1 MHSIMTLCR
10 NVWINHPP
18 AGDSSNRPHPE
29 KRHSLRLGL
38 VSLLLSLSI
47 CQGESIR
54 NPGFEV
60 QDGGKLSDWT
70 SEGAVTLNDADFHS
84 GRFGLMMNH
93 PQAKTSTASGSVS
106 AKGGVF
112 HVWMKMDA
120 VNGEGVQI
128 RLLDSGG
135 KVLAEKSAMTGTQEW
150 KRMSLPFDAGK
161 VQLLT
166 VELSLRNASGRV
178 VFDDVSLDDGVEKPQ
193 TPAGCVTDP
202 AKNVAL
208 GKKVT
213 FFPSPNYPY
222 CTDPEDNL
230 QLTDGELTE
239 GYFWTQKSTVG
250 WVSTN
255 ARVIIDLGQIEPI
268 EGFVVHSVGGGAA
281 GATFPAK
288 FTCMVSDDGENFH
301 EAAVMTSEHLFE
313 GGQEWHPHAFSTG
326 NLRTRGRYVL
336 IDLERTGPCVFTDE
350 IEVHRGGFDSTSV
363 TFDGPARSR
372 REMAFATQGLTP
384 DSFLPGHFPESPHVD
399 WAAPLAG
406 KPLKA
411 IVLNFI
417 EGMRDVVEVAQR
429 LGMDYTPVSHWS
441 YYKTSPLP
449 SLAIEQIEEALPTSE
464 LMLVGASRWQM
475 VPPELLEKI
484 RQRVRDGM
492 GLVVIG
498 ASTSDWLDPIRD
510 VFQENPLPGDEGMLD
525 LIPMTLIPGYHKP
538 EAAHFQLGTYGKG
551 RVALVNPEKFTRPA
565 TWLLPKFELRDYVD
579 DTNGPLEYYFAAF
592 NKLLLW
598 AAGRDNKCLTAISVS
613 PETLNVKVTPGQDG
627 TRLRVTVRDPFFR
640 EIATQTRDI
649 PAGEGAYEF
658 QMPGGMRGIHSV
670 DVWLSDAQGG
680 ILDFGSGFYTRD
692 AAARIEGVTL
702 AKSLFPAGEP
712 VEATI
717 KIQGAAEDHQLRV
730 SLFDTDGREV
740 SPPQLLSVAGAGEV
754 KASLPYLHPQ
764 TLAAKLFVELVK
776 GDEVLDK
783 RLERAW
789 IETPAEHDFTF
800 IGWYALSNQPIA
812 NFCMKLLRGLG
823 VDSYVALWSVERA
836 ESAAYGNIRFAP
848 ENAAPVWPPKTV
860 PKDLVRVPCLSDP
873 AHRKTVA
880 QSLERQAAETR
891 KFGTT
896 EWSLGDEERLG
907 DDVDYCFSPS
917 CQSEF
922 RLWLQKQYPGLQALN
937 ESWGSSFKTWDEV
950 MPATLQE
957 LKPGAPIGS
966 WLDHRRYMESL
977 FADYHARGR
986 KSITSQIPAAR
997 VGLSGTQEP
1006 TSFNGYDWWKLMHAV
1021 DHISGYGGVQSSLQQ
1036 SFKQPGTFVTT
1047 FIGYD
1052 NSDVD
1057 EQGTRSAPWRLL
1069 FDGADGINYFTLIYD
1084 TRLMPVIRPD
1094 LSLTRKAG
1102 WLFEE
1107 VAELKAGIGLLF
1119 MEAKPENDGI
1129 AIHYSPP
1136 SLHSAT
1142 AAGLYDLRD
1151 RKKNFGVNMINLV
1164 KILRDSH
1171 YQCRFLSEDQIKGG
1185 DLSSYKVLFLPWSS
1199 AIGEEEAE
1207 AIRKF
1212 VRNGG
1217 TVIADSFCGVR
1228 DAHGKPAPML
1238 EDLFG
1243 VRQSLEP
1250 PDLKNDF
1257 LTVNG
1262 KKIPVSSGS
1271 TKIELKGG
1279 TARGEM
1285 SGAPAYI
1292 VREYGKGRAIFLN
1305 ASFSNYADQVAGGE
1319 GGEVQ
1324 VGKKNVQT
1332 VTAPIRGFVTE
1343 LLKEAGVPV
1352 PMPVSAGNEDA
1363 SEIELSR
1370 LRLGNTTLL
1379 GAVRAA
1385 KHGSIDRGD
1394 LLPSVIT
1401 LDKPMYA
1408 YDSRSGK
1415 FFGKTGEIQDS
1426 LCRGEPKAY
1435 ALLPYEVTG
1444 LQISGKKNVV
1454 PGEAAKFQVAIQTKG
1469 KADTHVIHLA
1479 LRGPD
1484 GKERPWYAQNVVAR
1498 KGSAQAVVPFA
1509 YNDPEGEW
1517 TLVARDAA
1525 TGVTNSKTV
1534 RLQKL

>member
-18 AGDSSNRPHPE
+18 VGDASNRPRPK
-29 KRHSLRLGL
+29 KRYSLRLGL

-47 CQGESIR
+47 CRGEGIR

-60 QDGGKLSDWT
+60 QGG
-70 SEGAVTLNDADFHS
+70 
-84 GRFGLMMNH
+84 
-93 PQAKTSTASGSVS
+93 
-106 AKGGVF
+106 
-112 HVWMKMDA
+112 
-120 VNGEGVQI
+120 
-128 RLLDSGG
+128 
-135 KVLAEKSAMTGTQEW
+135 
-150 KRMSLPFDAGK
+150 
-161 VQLLT
+161 
-166 VELSLRNASGRV
+166 
-178 VFDDVSLDDGVEKPQ
+178 
-193 TPAGCVTDP
+193 DP

-230 QLTDGELTE
+230 QLTDGKLTE

-268 EGFVVHSVGGGAA
+268 ERFVVHSVGGGAA
-281 GATFPAK
+281 GVAFPAK
-288 FTCMVSDDGENFH
+288 ITCMVSDDGENFH
-301 EAAVMTSEHLFE
+301 EAAVMTSEHLFD
-313 GGQEWHPHAFSTG
+313 GGQEWRPHAFSTG

-350 IEVHRGGFDSTSV
+350 IEVHRGDFDPASA
-363 TFDGPARSR
+363 TFDAPARSR
-372 REMAFATQGLTP
+372 REMAFAAQGLTP

-411 IVLNFI
+411 IVLNHI
-417 EGMRDVVEVAQR
+417 EGMRDVVEIAQR
-429 LGMDYTPVSHWS
+429 LGMDYTPIPHWS
-441 YYKTSPLP
+441 FYKANLLP
-449 SLAIEQIEEALPTSE
+449 SLAIEQIEEALPGSE

-475 VPPELLEKI
+475 APPELLKKI

-498 ASTSDWLDPIRD
+498 APSDGLDPLRD
-510 VFQENPLPGDEGMLD
+510 VFQENPLPGDEGILD

-565 TWLLPKFELRDYVD
+565 TWLLPQFGLRDYVD

-598 AAGRDNKCLTAISVS
+598 AAGRDNKCLTAISAS
-613 PETLNVKVTPGQDG
+613 PETLKVKVTPGQDG

-640 EIATQTRDI
+640 EIDTQTRDS

-658 QMPGGMRGIHSV
+658 QMPGGMRGVHSV
-670 DVWLSDAQGG
+670 DVWLTDAQGG

-692 AAARIEGVTL
+692 GAARIEGVTL

-717 KIQGAAEDHQLRV
+717 KIQGTAENHQLRV

-740 SPPQLLSVAGAGEV
+740 SPPQLLSVAGTGEV
-754 KASLPYLHPQ
+754 KISLPYLHPQ

-783 RLERAW
+783 RLERVW
-789 IETPAEHDFTF
+789 IETPARHDFTF
-800 IGWYALSNQPIA
+800 IGWYALSSQPIA

-823 VDSYVALWSVERA
+823 VDSYVALFSAARA

-848 ENAAPVWPPKTV
+848 ENVAPVWPPKTA
-860 PKDLVRVPCLSDP
+860 PKDLARVPCLSDP
-873 AHRKTVA
+873 AHRKSVA

-891 KFGTT
+891 KYGTI
-896 EWSLGDEERLG
+896 EWSLGDEETLG
-907 DDVDYCFSPS
+907 EVDYCFSPS

-922 RLWLQKQYPGLQALN
+922 RLWLQKQYSSLQALN
-937 ESWGSSFKTWDEV
+937 ESWGSSFKTWGEV
-950 MPATLQE
+950 MPSTLQE
-957 LKPGAPIGS
+957 LKPGTPIGS
-966 WLDHRRYMESL
+966 WLDHRCYMESL
-977 FADYHARGR
+977 FADYHARAR
-986 KSITSQIPAAR
+986 KSITSHIPAAR

-1006 TSFNGYDWWKLMHAV
+1006 TSFNGYDWWKLMNAV
-1021 DHISGYGGVQSSLQQ
+1021 DHISGYGGVQTTLQH

-1057 EQGTRSAPWRLL
+1057 EQGTRTAPWRLL

-1084 TRLMPVIRPD
+1084 TLLMPLIRPD

-1129 AIHYSPP
+1129 AIYYSPP

-1142 AAGLYDLRD
+1142 AAGLYDLKD
-1151 RKKNFGVNMINLV
+1151 WKKNFGVNMMNLV

-1171 YQCRFLSEDQIKGG
+1171 YQCRFLSEDQIKDG
-1185 DLSSYKVLFLPWSS
+1185 DLSSYRVLFLPWSS
-1199 AIGEEEAE
+1199 AIGEAEAK

-1212 VRNGG
+1212 VRSGG

-1257 LTVNG
+1257 LTVDG
-1262 KKIPVSSGS
+1262 KKIPVASGS
-1271 TKIELKGG
+1271 AKIELKDG
-1279 TARGEM
+1279 TASGEM
-1285 SGAPAYI
+1285 GGAPAYI
-1292 VREYGKGRAIFLN
+1292 VREHGKGRAIFLN

-1324 VGKKNVQT
+1324 VGKKNVQAVT
-1332 VTAPIRGFVTE
+1332 VPIRGFVTE
-1343 LLKEAGVPV
+1343 LLKEAGVTV
-1352 PMPVSAGNEDA
+1352 PMPVSVGNGDA

-1385 KHGSIDRGD
+1385 KHGSMDRED
-1394 LLPSVIT
+1394 LAPCVIT
-1401 LDKPMYA
+1401 LDKPMYV

-1426 LCRGEPKAY
+1426 LRRGEPKAY
-1435 ALLPYEVTG
+1435 ALLPYEVKD

-1454 PGEAAKFQVAIQTKG
+1454 PGEAANFQFDIQTKG

-1498 KGSAQAVVPFA
+1498 KGGAQAVVPFA

-1525 TGVTNSKTV
+1525 TGVTNSTTI
-1534 RLQKL
+1534 RLQK